1 MDQPLPLELL
11 PNEERINLALK
22 AIKKPQE
29 LSVRRAAVVYKVS
42 EATLRRRR
50 AGTRSTRD
58 THPKSSNLTK
68 AEEQTL
74 VKYIRKL
81 DQQGSS
87 PTLRWVEDMANQL
100 RAARDAGPV
109 GLRWASNFVKREPGV
124 KSRMTRQRDRQRV
137 LCSDPAV
144 IGPWFD
150 LVQNVKAKYGILD
163 DDTYNFDETGFM
175 MGVGNRVRVVTAS
188 ERRTEPIGVQ
198 QGDREWV
205 TLIAA
210 INAMGWAIAPYLIFK
225 AKEINEAWYPDLKS
239 QWRIGVSDNG
249 WTTNELGVAWLR
261 HFIEQIK
268 GQRVGSHVLLILDG
282 HESHKSLSFQ
292 ELCEENKIIT
302 LCMPPH
308 SSHIL
313 QPLDVGC
320 FAPLKRAYSREIR
333 ALALDH
339 IGRIDKKA
347 FIATFAKVFEQ
358 AFSKANITA
367 SFKSTGLVP
376 NNPLVVLSKLD
387 VKVRTPTPPLLGELL
402 WNPKTPTNA
411 NEIQAQSTLLRDR
424 IQKHQGSSPTPMV
437 EIVDQLQR
445 GTAML
450 LHGQTLLAAR
460 VLQLEASN
468 KAASE
473 RKSRKRKRI
482 QKGGDL
488 SKEEAED
495 LIAQRDV
502 RAQVEGESR
511 EGRVRT
517 GAGMRGKRHCKRCG
531 ETGHN
536 SRTCKKDIVEA
547 SD

>member
-1 MDQPLPLELL
+1 MLSK
-11 PNEERINLALK
+11 EERIKLALQ
-22 AIKKPQE
+22 AIQKPQE
-29 LSVRRAAVVYKVS
+29 LSVRCAAIIYNVPRT
-42 EATLRRRR
+42 TLQRRR
-50 AGTRSTRD
+50 AGRQSTRD
-58 THPKSSNLTK
+58 THPKSSNLSK
-68 AEEQTL
+68 IEDQTL
-74 VKYIRKL
+74 VQYISKL
-81 DQQGSS
+81 DQQGLA
-87 PTLRWVEDMANQL
+87 PTLYSVENMANQL
-100 RAARDAGPV
+100 RAARDADPV
-109 GLRWASNFVKREPGV
+109 GPRWASNFVKREPGL
-124 KSRMTRQRDRQRV
+124 KSRVTRQRDRQRV
-137 LCSDPAV
+137 LCSDQGV

-163 DDTYNFDETGFM
+163 EDTYNFDETGFT
-175 MGVGNRVRVVTAS
+175 MGVGNRLKVVTAS

-225 AKEINEAWYPDLKS
+225 AKNHDASWYPDLKP

-249 WTTNELGVAWLR
+249 WTTNDLGVAWLR

-268 GQRVGSHVLLILDG
+268 GRRVGSYVLLILDG

-292 ELCEENKIIT
+292 NLCEENEIIT
-302 LCMPPH
+302 LCMPPD

-320 FAPLKRAYSREIR
+320 FAHLKQAYSKEIR
-333 ALALDH
+333 VLALDH
-339 IGRIDKKA
+339 TGRIDKRA
-347 FIATFAKVFEQ
+347 FIATFAKVFEK
-358 AFSKANITA
+358 AFSEANIIA
-367 SFKSTGLVP
+367 SFKATGLVP
-376 NNPLVVLSKLD
+376 SDPLVVLSKLN
-387 VKVRTPTPPLLGELL
+387 VKVCTPTPPLLGKLQ
-402 WNPKTPTNA
+402 WNPKTPTNV
-411 NEIQAQSTLLRDR
+411 NEIEAQSTLLRDR
-424 IQKHQGSSPTPMV
+424 IRKHQGSSPTPMV

-495 LIAQRDV
+495 LIAQCDV
-502 RAQVEGESR
+502 EAQVEGESR
-511 EGRVRT
+511 EGRART
-517 GAGMRGKRHCKRCG
+517 GAGKRGKRHCKRCG

-536 SRTCKKDIVEA
+536 SRTCKKDVLEV

>member
-1 MDQPLPLELL
+1 MDLDLL
-11 PNEERINLALK
+11 PNEDRIQLALQ

-29 LSVRRAAVVYKVS
+29 LSLRRAAVVYKVS
-42 EATLRRRR
+42 KTTLLRRR

-58 THPKSSNLTK
+58 THPKSSALTK
-68 AEEQTL
+68 AEERAL

-100 RAARDAGPV
+100 RAARDADPV
-109 GLRWASNFVKREPGV
+109 GPRWASNFVKREPGLQ
-124 KSRMTRQRDRQRV
+124 SRMTRQRDRQRV
-137 LCSDPAV
+137 LCSDPG
-144 IGPWFD
+144 IIRPWFD
-150 LVQNVKAKYGILD
+150 LVQNVKAKYGIQD
-163 DDTYNFDETGFM
+163 EDTYNFDETGFT
-175 MGVGNRVRVVTAS
+175 MGIGNRVKVVTAS

-225 AKEINEAWYPDLKS
+225 AKNHDASWYSDLKP

-249 WTTNELGVAWLR
+249 WTTNDIGVAWLR
-261 HFIEQIK
+261 HFVEQIQ
-268 GQRVGSHVLLILDG
+268 GRRVGSHVLLILDG
-282 HESHKSLSFQ
+282 HESHKSLAFQ
-292 ELCEENKIIT
+292 NLCEENKIIT

-320 FAPLKRAYSREIR
+320 FAPLKRAYSKEIR
-333 ALALDH
+333 VLALDY

-347 FIATFAKVFEQ
+347 FIATFAKVFDK
-358 AFSKANITA
+358 AFSKANILS
-367 SFKSTGLVP
+367 SFRATGLVP
-376 NNPLVVLSKLD
+376 NDPLVVLSKLN
-387 VKVRTPTPPLLGELL
+387 VKVRTPTPPLLGEPQ

-411 NEIQAQSTLLRDR
+411 SEIEAQSTLLRDR

-488 SKEEAED
+488 SREEAED
-495 LIAQRDV
+495 LIAQCDV
-502 RAQVEGESR
+502 RAQIKGESC
-511 EGRVRT
+511 EGRART
-517 GAGMRGKRHCKRCG
+517 GAGKRGKGHCRLCR

-536 SRTCKKDIVEA
+536 SRTCKKDIVEV
-547 SD
+547 SI

>member
-1 MDQPLPLELL
+1 
-11 PNEERINLALK
+11 
-22 AIKKPQE
+22 
-29 LSVRRAAVVYKVS
+29 
-42 EATLRRRR
+42 
-50 AGTRSTRD
+50 
-58 THPKSSNLTK
+58 
-68 AEEQTL
+68 
-74 VKYIRKL
+74 
-81 DQQGSS
+81 
-87 PTLRWVEDMANQL
+87 
-100 RAARDAGPV
+100 
-109 GLRWASNFVKREPGV
+109 
-124 KSRMTRQRDRQRV
+124 MTRQRDRQRV
-137 LCSDPAV
+137 LCSDQGV
-144 IGPWFD
+144 IRPWFD
-150 LVQNVKAKYGILD
+150 LVQNVKAKCGIQD
-163 DDTYNFDETGFM
+163 EDTYNFDETGFT
-175 MGVGNRVRVVTAS
+175 MGIGNGVKVVTAS
-188 ERRTEPIGVQ
+188 ERRSEPIGVQ
-198 QGDREWV
+198 QRDREWV

-225 AKEINEAWYPDLKS
+225 AKNHDASWYPDLKP

-249 WTTNELGVAWLR
+249 WTTNDIGVAWLR
-261 HFIEQIK
+261 HFVEQIK
-268 GQRVGSHVLLILDG
+268 GRRVGSHVLLIIDG
-282 HESHKSLSFQ
+282 HESHKSLAFQ
-292 ELCEENKIIT
+292 DLCKENKIVT

-320 FAPLKRAYSREIR
+320 LAPLKRAYSKEIR
-333 ALALDH
+333 VLALDH

-367 SFKSTGLVP
+367 SFKATGLVP
-376 NNPLVVLSKLD
+376 NDPLVVLSNLD
-387 VKVRTPTPPLLGELL
+387 VKVRTPTPPLLGQLQ

-424 IQKHQGSSPTPMV
+424 IQKHQGSSPTPIV

-482 QKGGDL
+482 QRGGNL

-495 LIAQRDV
+495 LIAQCDV
-502 RAQVEGESR
+502 KAQIEGESR
-511 EGRVRT
+511 EGRART
-517 GAGMRGKRHCKRCG
+517 GAGKRGKGHCRRCG

-536 SRTCKKDIVEA
+536 LRTCKKKVVEV